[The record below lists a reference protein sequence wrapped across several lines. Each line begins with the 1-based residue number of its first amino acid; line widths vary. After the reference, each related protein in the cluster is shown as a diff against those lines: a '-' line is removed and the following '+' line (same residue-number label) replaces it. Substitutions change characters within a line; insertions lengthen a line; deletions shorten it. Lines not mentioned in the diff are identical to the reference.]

1 MLVYYSQNFNNNYFN
16 FFLRL
21 QKALE
26 YISYHSYSSNS
37 SNNSFFADG
46 PTNVFKHVL
55 TSINMI
61 SLPPK
66 WFIDIDHEYKD
77 LNKPFVGFHQLGP
90 CRDDFSRVVKKQII
104 LTEGVF

>member
-1 MLVYYSQNFNNNYFN
+1 MDNERDIPPGTKMFTVEKRTVNIQIYTT
-16 FFLRL
+16 
-21 QKALE
+21 
-26 YISYHSYSSNS
+26 

-66 WFIDIDHEYKD
+66 WFIDIDHEHKD

-90 CRDDFSRVVKKQII
+90 CRYDFSRVVKKQII
-104 LTEGVF
+104 LIEGVC